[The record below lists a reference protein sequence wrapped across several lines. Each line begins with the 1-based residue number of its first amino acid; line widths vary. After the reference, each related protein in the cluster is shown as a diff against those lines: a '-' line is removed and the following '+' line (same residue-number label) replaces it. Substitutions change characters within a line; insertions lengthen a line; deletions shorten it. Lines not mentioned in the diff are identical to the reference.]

1 MSASVNA
8 GSARSAGRF
17 TITANT
23 LVFGLSAAT
32 LVLHLFA
39 GRNYGYFVD
48 ELYHLA
54 CGRHLDWG
62 YVDQPPLI
70 AAIAWGVRVTLG
82 QSLFAIRFLPALAA
96 AIEVALAALIA
107 RELGGRRFAQL
118 LTCLSVMIAPGI
130 LMIDGLLTMNAF
142 EPLFWL
148 GCAYLFIRIVNG
160 GDQKLWIW
168 IGVLAG
174 LGLENKYSMLIF
186 GAGIVIGMLLTPQ
199 RRLFLSPWPWIGGAI
214 AFLLFLPNV
223 LWNIQHHFPFL
234 EMLAN
239 TQRGGR
245 NVALSPLTFFIQEAV
260 TLFPLTLP
268 IWLTGLWFFFFS
280 RAGKPY
286 RALGWAWLFTAAVIA
301 TLSPRIYYLYP
312 AMPLLFA
319 AGGVAWEDWLQQP
332 KFVLLKIAYLVPMV
346 VLGALAVPFSV
357 PVLSPEAYIRYSNFL
372 NFQPPRIETHKLGP
386 MPQLYADQFGWENMV
401 EKVAGAYNKLP
412 ADVRARTAI
421 FAKNYGQAGAI
432 DLLGP
437 KYGLPSAI
445 SGHQSYFLWGPRN
458 FTGESIIVL
467 GSDEADLKMHCLSVQ
482 KVANVYHPYSMP
494 YEHFDVFHCRG
505 LKQPLKEYWPRVK
518 SWG

>member
-1 MSASVNA
+1 MVFAFA
-8 GSARSAGRF
+8 AATGLLHLSAG
-17 TITANT
+17 
-23 LVFGLSAAT
+23 GS
-32 LVLHLFA
+32 
-39 GRNYGYFVD
+39 YGYFVD

-70 AAIAWGVRVTLG
+70 AVIAGSVRVTLG
-82 QSLFAIRFLPALAA
+82 QSLFAIRLLPAMAA
-96 AIEVALAALIA
+96 AIEVALAGFIT

-118 LTCLSVMIAPGI
+118 LACLSVMIAPGI

-148 GCAYLFIRIVNG
+148 GCAWLFIRIVKG
-160 GDQKLWIW
+160 GDGKLWLW

-186 GAGIVIGMLLTPQ
+186 GAGIVIGMVLTPQ
-199 RRLFLSPWPWIGGAI
+199 RRLLLSPWPWIGGAI
-214 AFLLFLPNV
+214 AFLLFLPNL

-234 EMLAN
+234 EMVAN
-239 TQRGGR
+239 TQRSGR
-245 NVALSPLTFFIQEAV
+245 NVALSPLTFFVQEAV

-268 IWLTGLWFFFFS
+268 VWLAGLWFLLFS
-280 RAGKPY
+280 AAGRPY

-319 AGGVAWEDWLQQP
+319 AGGVAWEAWLAQP
-332 KFVLLKIAYLVPMV
+332 KFGILKIAYPVLMA

-372 NFQPPRIETHKLGP
+372 NFQPPRLENHKLGP

-401 EKVAGAYNKLP
+401 AQVAAAYHKLP
-412 ADVRARTAI
+412 PDVRAKTAI
-421 FAKNYGQAGAI
+421 FGNNYGQAGAI

-437 KYGLPSAI
+437 KYGLPPAI
-445 SGHQSYFLWGPRN
+445 SGHQSYFLWGPRDY
-458 FTGESIIVL
+458 TGESIIVM
-467 GSDEADLKMHCLSVQ
+467 GGNEDDLKRHCRSVQ
-482 KVANVYHPYSMP
+482 KVAHVYHPYSMP
-494 YEHFDVFHCRG
+494 YEHFDVFHCQG
-505 LKQPLKEYWPRVK
+505 LNQPLKQFWPNVK